1 MFSLPKGVYLS
12 IKRVNKHIAY
22 GKSSIDIAFHP
33 YPIGM
38 FFLWYAREPGGSA
51 GGYNASQFGALAGTV
66 AGAAV
71 GNAVTTPRQDDGA
84 EEEYDNYAPAYSG
97 LHVTNLRFID
107 ENRNHTIDAEEDSK
121 LVFDVVNDGDTPAYN
136 VTPIIEEVTGMKHIL
151 ISPAQQIAYMP
162 VGNTIRYTATIR
174 GGRRLKTGEAV
185 FRVYTTESNGA
196 MSRTHEFSLPTQ
208 KRKK

>member
-38 FFLWYAREPGGSA
+38 FFLWYARELGGSA
-51 GGYNASQFGALAGTV
+51 GRCGHRRCA
-66 AGAAV
+66 
-71 GNAVTTPRQDDGA
+71 
-84 EEEYDNYAPAYSG
+84 AYSG

-136 VTPIIEEVTGMKHIL
+136 VTPIIKEVTGMKHIL

>member
-1 MFSLPKGVYLS
+1 MEMS
-12 IKRVNKHIAY
+12 IFKKD
-22 GKSSIDIAFHP
+22 GKTYTRF
-33 YPIGM
+33 
-38 FFLWYAREPGGSA
+38 
-51 GGYNASQFGALAGTV
+51 T
-66 AGAAV
+66 
-71 GNAVTTPRQDDGA
+71 
-84 EEEYDNYAPAYSG
+84 YSG

-185 FRVYTTESNGA
+185 FRVYTTESNGV